1 LPYFADVHRD
11 PPLSDYVDVPVDF
24 WVVLLYEE
32 REPLAPF
39 FPSESRKLN
48 TSSGADSPAVNQPLQ
63 TYQVVGRIL
72 GPLIFALMLF
82 FDQSQNVMPTE
93 AWRVAAVGLWMA
105 TWWATEAIPVPVT
118 ALIPLVLFDPLDILS
133 IRDAAAPYAN
143 PTIYLYLGGFIMAL
157 ALERWNLHRRIALA
171 IVSKTGTDGRHLVG
185 GFMFVC
191 AILSMWM
198 TNTSTTLML
207 LPIVLSVT
215 TVIRDNV
222 PDLSEKTRH
231 NFQIAML
238 LGLAYSASIG
248 GLATL
253 IGTPPNALLMGF
265 MAENYDIEIS
275 FARWMLVG
283 IPVSFVMLPVAWYGL
298 TRVLF
303 PCNIPPSDAVRAHL
317 RKLRLELGPMSVA
330 EKRVAVVFAGLIFSW
345 MFRKTITEA
354 LDISG
359 INDTGIVL
367 TAAFLLFLLPS
378 GNAAHPRLAVWEDMA
393 RLPWGVLVLFGG
405 GLSLAAAVSESGL
418 ALWLGQQL
426 APLSVWGMAVLVVAA
441 VTLVIFLTELTSNL
455 ATTATLLPVMG
466 AMAIQA
472 GVPPIVLTVPITIA
486 ASCAFM
492 LPVATPPNAIV
503 FSTGAIS
510 IPQMVKAGIFLNIIG
525 IIIVSLAA
533 LYIAPVLL
541 H

>member
-1 LPYFADVHRD
+1 MVT
-11 PPLSDYVDVPVDF
+11 
-24 WVVLLYEE
+24 
-32 REPLAPF
+32 
-39 FPSESRKLN
+39 
-48 TSSGADSPAVNQPLQ
+48 TSKSTNPAVNQPLE
-63 TYQVVGRIL
+63 TYQIVGRIL
-72 GPLIFALMLF
+72 GPAIFVLMLVI
-82 FDQSQNVMPTE
+82 DQWQGVMSTE

-118 ALIPLVLFDPLDILS
+118 ALLPLVLFDPLGVLS

-157 ALERWNLHRRIALA
+157 TLERWNLHRRIALA
-171 IVSKTGTDGRHLVG
+171 IVSKTGTDGRRLIG

-198 TNTSTTLML
+198 TNTSTTMML
-207 LPIVLSVT
+207 LPIVLSVSV
-215 TVIRDNV
+215 VIRDNV

-265 MAENYDIEIS
+265 MADNYGIEIS

-283 IPVSFVMLPVAWYGL
+283 IPVSFVMLPIAWIGL
-298 TRVLF
+298 TRFLY
-303 PCNIPPSDAVRAHL
+303 PCDIPASEAVKSHLSDL
-317 RKLRLELGPMSVA
+317 REALGPMTIA
-330 EKRVAVVFAGLIFSW
+330 EKRVAIVFACLIFSW
-345 MFRKTITEA
+345 MFRKPITEA
-354 LDISG
+354 LG
-359 INDTGIVL
+359 ITGVSDTGIVL
-367 TAAFLLFLLPS
+367 TAALLLFLLPS
-378 GNAAHPRLAVWEDMA
+378 GSASHPRLAVWEDMA

-405 GLSLAAAVSESGL
+405 GLSLAAAVSGSGL
-418 ALWLGQQL
+418 ALWLGEQL
-426 APLSVWGMAVLVVAA
+426 APLSAWGTAVLVVAA
-441 VTLVIFLTELTSNL
+441 VAMVIFLTELTSNL

-466 AMAIQA
+466 AIAIQA
-472 GVPPIVLTVPITIA
+472 GLPPIMLTVPITIA

-510 IPQMVKAGIFLNIIG
+510 IPQMVKAGVFLNLIG
-525 IIIVSLAA
+525 IIIVSIAA
-533 LYIAPVLL
+533 LFLAPVLL
-541 H
+541 S